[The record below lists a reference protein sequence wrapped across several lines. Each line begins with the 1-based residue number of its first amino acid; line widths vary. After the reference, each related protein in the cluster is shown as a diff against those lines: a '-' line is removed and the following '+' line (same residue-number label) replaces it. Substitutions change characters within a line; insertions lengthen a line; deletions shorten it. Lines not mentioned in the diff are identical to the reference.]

1 MRTGRPSH
9 QLMSDARLVPI
20 GADRRLRM
28 RGSSRDE
35 THARTCVFNGLAWAA
50 RDARRANVVGSI
62 AREMKMG

>member
-1 MRTGRPSH
+1 
-9 QLMSDARLVPI
+9 
-20 GADRRLRM
+20 M